1 MIDVGRR
8 IRWDELENRV
18 KERERER
25 INYWSLSVKLI
36 VFTPFIFS
44 CQSAQQQQTGLE
56 QQPKELHPHK
66 RLDISIWSN
75 LLMQL
80 KRLCRSQTE
89 GQELPPELFHSVHTL
104 TATAFNLIGSSA
116 ERDGDRGEWRWSGRG
131 APDTGMVL
139 ESDLTVLLS
148 LMPSDYI
155 IEEKNAVLQ
164 KKENEGFGFVLR
176 GAKVV
181 FDNTYGSAGQ
191 LCKSKPFIDLIQS
204 VCTYNVIFHVILCVC
219 VAETPI
225 EEFTPTPAFPALQYL
240 ESVDIEGVAWRAGLR
255 TGDFLIEVN
264 GVNVVKVGH
273 KQVVSLIRQG
283 GNNLLMKVVS
293 VTRKPESEESVRK
306 KGKKKKGGRRAF
318 NRGAAVWYKDLRMKM
333 VKKRWQLP
341 MGSSREGPS
350 PRHPI
355 FSSTPCLSSTAPPPP
370 KRAPSTTLTL
380 RSKSM
385 TAELEELERLDEILA
400 SQETVLRPKVEADYR
415 AATVKQRP
423 TSRRITPAEIS
434 SLFERQGLALHG
446 ALHPALEKAHMQLP
460 KSMART
466 KSFGATEEDRLSAL
480 AAEHR
485 FPRSSSM
492 TDTLRDSHSIPPPP
506 QTAPPPPPSL
516 YYLDTGP
523 PPSFCP
529 PPPPGRLHDPSRSS
543 FKPGSEPRLHALPQ
557 TMSAEMFEPPRH
569 ASHMD
574 RQKKARSMIILQDSS
589 HLPVEPTD
597 IPRPGPVS
605 TPPERIKRKGRV
617 IDNPYANVG
626 QFSVGLFTPPP
637 SKPQRRKSPLVKQLQ
652 VEDAQERASLAL
664 ASIHAREHSPSGRLA
679 AHHTSRADFY
689 QQQQQLL
696 QERSQAQAEGLLQ
709 GKGPFAAAIADAVKD
724 RERRL
729 EERRKS
735 TVFLSVGTMEG
746 SSAPPPEAPS
756 LTPSRSVDERM
767 LTRELG
773 QLPPPALALRPSPG
787 GTTFIHPLT
796 GKPLDPNSPLALALA
811 ARERA
816 LTSQSQSP
824 SSSPEPRTKHEAAG
838 GVLYMETQTKEAER
852 SEGEGDFASP
862 PFSPATKRLYETSAP
877 TSKIQWGS
885 PISTR
890 KELETRTESK
900 EERKIEDK
908 KSMIISIMDTS
919 QQKTAGLI
927 MVHATSNG
935 EAVGPSPEHTVPSP
949 KGTLSESPKPMLAEI
964 KRAKS
969 PGPEA
974 PSRSTPP
981 PATAPTS
988 QPPPSPS
995 SDKTL
1000 VQGSSE
1006 EDVEPYT
1013 VTLPPAMLSSS
1024 DEETREELRKIG
1036 VVPPPDEFANGLLG
1050 KTPETA
1056 VPPAPTLAQTTP
1068 SAPPPPPAP
1077 PAAVAAAAQVPTS
1090 SGPQAASGKPSES
1103 HLGPES
1109 AADSGVEEVDT
1120 RSSSD
1125 HHLETTSTISTV
1137 SSMSTLSSESG
1148 EPTDTYT
1155 THADGQTF
1163 ILDKPPVPPKPKLKS
1178 QLSKGPVTFRDPLL
1192 KQSSDS
1198 ELLSQQHAAALA
1210 AAAGA
1215 SGPARPRY
1223 LFQRRSK
1230 LWGGPRGTPSAF
1242 GGRGRQAHCD
1252 QRAQLPAAAAEQG
1265 HTLTRRSRLELH
1277 STPEGNHPWSVQV
1290 LTFNMLSSLR
1300 HLEPQNYLG
1309 IGRPLNGTLPQT
1321 EDVLKEMLLF
1331 SSLGELHT
1339 ISQRGYGTTY
1349 TIRPGSRYP
1358 VTRRTPSPGSPD
1370 RSDPLGPIRG
1380 FGLATSPITPP
1391 TILKSSSLSLP
1402 HEPKEVRFVMRSSSA
1417 RSRSPSPAPSPGM
1430 PSPLLTLRPFHQK
1443 PLHLWNKY
1451 DVGDWLASINLS
1463 EHRERFQEHEI
1474 EGSHLPALTK
1484 EDFAELG
1491 VTRVGHRM
1499 NIERALKQLLES

>member
-1 MIDVGRR
+1 
-8 IRWDELENRV
+8 
-18 KERERER
+18 
-25 INYWSLSVKLI
+25 
-36 VFTPFIFS
+36 
-44 CQSAQQQQTGLE
+44 
-56 QQPKELHPHK
+56 
-66 RLDISIWSN
+66 
-75 LLMQL
+75 
-80 KRLCRSQTE
+80 
-89 GQELPPELFHSVHTL
+89 
-104 TATAFNLIGSSA
+104 
-116 ERDGDRGEWRWSGRG
+116 
-131 APDTGMVL
+131 
-139 ESDLTVLLS
+139 
-148 LMPSDYI
+148 
-155 IEEKNAVLQ
+155 
-164 KKENEGFGFVLR
+164 
-176 GAKVV
+176 
-181 FDNTYGSAGQ
+181 
-191 LCKSKPFIDLIQS
+191 
-204 VCTYNVIFHVILCVC
+204 
-219 VAETPI
+219 
-225 EEFTPTPAFPALQYL
+225 
-240 ESVDIEGVAWRAGLR
+240 
-255 TGDFLIEVN
+255 
-264 GVNVVKVGH
+264 
-273 KQVVSLIRQG
+273 
-283 GNNLLMKVVS
+283 
-293 VTRKPESEESVRK
+293 
-306 KGKKKKGGRRAF
+306 
-318 NRGAAVWYKDLRMKM
+318 
-333 VKKRWQLP
+333 
-341 MGSSREGPS
+341 
-350 PRHPI
+350 
-355 FSSTPCLSSTAPPPP
+355 
-370 KRAPSTTLTL
+370 
-380 RSKSM
+380 
-385 TAELEELERLDEILA
+385 
-400 SQETVLRPKVEADYR
+400 
-415 AATVKQRP
+415 
-423 TSRRITPAEIS
+423 
-434 SLFERQGLALHG
+434 
-446 ALHPALEKAHMQLP
+446 
-460 KSMART
+460 
-466 KSFGATEEDRLSAL
+466 
-480 AAEHR
+480 
-485 FPRSSSM
+485 
-492 TDTLRDSHSIPPPP
+492 
-506 QTAPPPPPSL
+506 
-516 YYLDTGP
+516 
-523 PPSFCP
+523 
-529 PPPPGRLHDPSRSS
+529 
-543 FKPGSEPRLHALPQ
+543 
-557 TMSAEMFEPPRH
+557 MSAELFEPPRH

-605 TPPERIKRKGRV
+605 TPSERIKRRGRV

-626 QFSVGLFTPPP
+626 QFSVGLFMPPP

-664 ASIHAREHSPSGRLA
+664 ASIHARERSPSGHLA

-696 QERSQAQAEGLLQ
+696 KERSQAQAEGLLQ

-838 GVLYMETQTKEAER
+838 GVLYMETQTKEAAR
-852 SEGEGDFASP
+852 SEGEGEFASP
-862 PFSPATKRLYETSAP
+862 SFSPARKRIYETSAP
-877 TSKIQWGS
+877 TSRIQWGS

-935 EAVGPSPEHTVPSP
+935 EGVGPSPEHTVPSP
-949 KGTLSESPKPMLAEI
+949 SPKGALSESPKPMLAEI

-969 PGPEA
+969 PGPDA
-974 PSRSTPP
+974 PSRSTPT

-995 SDKTL
+995 SDKPL
-1000 VQGSSE
+1000 AQGSSE

-1036 VVPPPDEFANGLLG
+1036 VLPPPNEFANGLLG
-1050 KTPETA
+1050 KTPATA

-1068 SAPPPPPAP
+1068 SALPSAPPPPPAP
-1077 PAAVAAAAQVPTS
+1077 PAAVAASAQVLAS

-1230 LWGGPRGTPSAF
+1230 LWGDPVEPRLLSG
-1242 GGRGRQAHCD
+1242 
-1252 QRAQLPAAAAEQG
+1252 AEEG
-1265 HTLTRRSRLELH
+1265 KPTVISELSSRL
-1277 STPEGNHPWSVQV
+1277 Q
-1290 LTFNMLSSLR
+1290 
-1300 HLEPQNYLG
+1300 Q
-1309 IGRPLNGTLPQT
+1309 LNKDTH
-1321 EDVLKEMLLF
+1321 
-1331 SSLGELHT
+1331 SLGEE
-1339 ISQRGYGTTY
+1339 
-1349 TIRPGSRYP
+1349 
-1358 VTRRTPSPGSPD
+1358 
-1370 RSDPLGPIRG
+1370 PLGASLDPGRK
-1380 FGLATSPITPP
+1380 SP
-1391 TILKSSSLSLP
+1391 
-1402 HEPKEVRFVMRSSSA
+1402 VVGA
-1417 RSRSPSPAPSPGM
+1417 R
-1430 PSPLLTLRPFHQK
+1430 
-1443 PLHLWNKY
+1443 
-1451 DVGDWLASINLS
+1451 
-1463 EHRERFQEHEI
+1463 
-1474 EGSHLPALTK
+1474 
-1484 EDFAELG
+1484 
-1491 VTRVGHRM
+1491 
-1499 NIERALKQLLES
+1499 